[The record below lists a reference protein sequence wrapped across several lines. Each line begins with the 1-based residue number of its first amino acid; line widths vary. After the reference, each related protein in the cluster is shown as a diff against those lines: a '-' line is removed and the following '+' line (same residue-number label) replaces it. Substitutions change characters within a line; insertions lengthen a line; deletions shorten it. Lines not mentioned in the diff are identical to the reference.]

1 MVPTHVPVMRAE
13 VLEALEP
20 GRGGIFVDGTVGLG
34 GHSAALLAA
43 GATRLVAID
52 RDADALEIARQRLAE
67 WAGRIDFVHGDYRRL
82 HEWLD
87 GLGVGEVDGVL
98 VDLGLSS
105 YQLESAGRGFSFQ
118 RDDPLDMRMNRRAGA
133 TAAELIASATEREL
147 ADAIFQYGEERY
159 SRRIARAIVAAREE
173 TPVETTGRLA
183 EIIRRAVPRRGYS
196 PIHPATRSF
205 QALRIW
211 VNGELE
217 GLDRFVEDACSR
229 LAPGGRLAVI
239 AFHSLEDRI
248 VKQTVRRLT
257 DDHARGLRRLTR
269 KALQPTES
277 EVEANA
283 RSRSAKLRAV
293 IRDA

>member
-1 MVPTHVPVMRAE
+1 MPIHVPVMRAE

-34 GHSAALLAA
+34 GHSEALLEG

-52 RDADALEIARQRLAE
+52 RDADALAVARERLASWSE
-67 WAGRIDFVHGDYRRL
+67 QIEFVHGDYRRL
-82 HEWLD
+82 HEVLD
-87 GLGVGEVDGVL
+87 AHGLGEVDGVL

-105 YQLESAGRGFSFQ
+105 FQLESEGRGFSFQ
-118 RDDPLDMRMNRRAGA
+118 RDDPLDMRMDRSAGP
-133 TAAELIASATEREL
+133 TAAEMIASASEREL
-147 ADAIFQYGEERY
+147 ADVIFQYGEERY
-159 SRRIARAIVAAREE
+159 SRRIARAIVAAREDE
-173 TPVETTGRLA
+173 PIATTGRLA
-183 EIIRRAVPRRGYS
+183 EIVRRAVPRRGYS

-217 GLDRFVEDACSR
+217 NLDRFVEDACSR

-257 DDHARGLRRLTR
+257 DDKARGLRRLTK
-269 KALQPTES
+269 KALQAGEA
-277 EVEANA
+277 EVEANPRA
-283 RSRSAKLRAV
+283 RSAKLRAV
-293 IRDA
+293 IREA

>member
-1 MVPTHVPVMRAE
+1 MPIHVPVMRAE

-20 GRGGIFVDGTVGLG
+20 GRGGVFVDGTVGLG
-34 GHSAALLAA
+34 GHSAALLEG

-52 RDADALEIARQRLAE
+52 RDADALAVARERLE
-67 WAGRIDFVHGDYRRL
+67 RWGKRVDLVHGDYRRL
-82 HEWLD
+82 HEVLD
-87 GLGVGEVDGVL
+87 ALEVTEVDGVL

-105 YQLESAGRGFSFQ
+105 FQLESEGRGFSFQ
-118 RDDPLDMRMNRRAGA
+118 RDDPLDMRMDRSAGP
-133 TAAELIASATEREL
+133 TAAELIASAPEREL
-147 ADAIFQYGEERY
+147 ADVIFRHGEERY
-159 SRRIARAIVAAREE
+159 SRRIARAIVSAREDE
-173 TPVETTGRLA
+173 PIETTGRLA

-257 DDHARGLRRLTR
+257 DDKARGLRRLTK
-269 KALQPTES
+269 KALQAGEA
-277 EVEANA
+277 EVEANPRA
-283 RSRSAKLRAV
+283 RSAKLRAV
-293 IRDA
+293 IREA